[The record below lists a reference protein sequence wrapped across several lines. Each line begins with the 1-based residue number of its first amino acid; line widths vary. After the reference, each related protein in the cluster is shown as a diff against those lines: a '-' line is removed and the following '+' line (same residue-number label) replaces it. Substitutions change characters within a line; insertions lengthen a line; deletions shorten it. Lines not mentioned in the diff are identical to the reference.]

1 MTTQDPVRLTIA
13 LVALVVLAVAT
24 AVLARLPLKRSTVVA
39 ALRATIQLALVS
51 LVIAAVVR
59 HLALSMLFAVV
70 MLAIGVLTSAGRCD
84 VRRRWHW
91 VAVSMIAGI
100 APVLIIIF
108 ASGASPLNGAAL
120 IPVAGIV
127 IGNTMT
133 GHTLMARRVFSSLR
147 QGIGMYEAA
156 LAIGLARPQAMGL
169 VSEQSRVESLVPG
182 IDSTRTVG
190 LVTLPG
196 AFVGVMLGGG
206 SPVQA
211 GATQLLVLFG
221 ILAAQFVTVS
231 VADVLI
237 RHAKLLPDDLAV
249 LLRE

>member
-1 MTTQDPVRLTIA
+1 
-13 LVALVVLAVAT
+13 
-24 AVLARLPLKRSTVVA
+24 
-39 ALRATIQLALVS
+39 
-51 LVIAAVVR
+51 
-59 HLALSMLFAVV
+59 
-70 MLAIGVLTSAGRCD
+70 
-84 VRRRWHW
+84 
-91 VAVSMIAGI
+91 MIAGI
-100 APVLIIIF
+100 APVQVIIF

-120 IPVAGIV
+120 IPIAGII

-133 GHTLMARRVFSSLR
+133 SHTLVARRAFTSLR
-147 QGIGMYEAA
+147 QGLGMYEAA
-156 LAIGLARPQAMGL
+156 LAIGLPRSQAMGL
-169 VSEQSRVESLVPG
+169 VTEQSRVESLVPG

-206 SPVQA
+206 SPIQA

-237 RHAKLLPDDLAV
+237 RNAKLLPDDLAAA
-249 LLRE
+249 LRE

>member
-1 MTTQDPVRLTIA
+1 MTTQDPLRLAIA
-13 LVALVVLAVAT
+13 LVALVALTVVVAV
-24 AVLARLPLKRSTVVA
+24 VARLPLRRPALVA

-59 HLALSMLFAVV
+59 NLAWSALFAVA
-70 MLAIGVLTSAGRCD
+70 MLAIGVLTSAGRCQ
-84 VRRRWHW
+84 VRRRWQW
-91 VAVSMIAGI
+91 VAVAMLSGVV
-100 APVLIIIF
+100 PVLAIIF
-108 ASGASPLNGAAL
+108 VSGASPLNGAAL
-120 IPVAGIV
+120 IPVAGII

-133 GHTLMARRVFSSLR
+133 GHTLVARRAFTSLR
-147 QGIGMYEAA
+147 QGIGSYEAA
-156 LAIGLARPQAMGL
+156 LAIGLPRPQAMAQ
-169 VSEQSRVESLVPG
+169 VTEQSRVESLVPG

-221 ILAAQFVTVS
+221 ILAAQFITVS

-237 RHAKLLPDDLAV
+237 RHAKLLPDDLAAV
-249 LLRE
+249 LRE